1 MASASTDDPTDPLA
15 VRRVERGVFS
25 HAMHPLLRTAKRS
38 PGAPRPHV
46 SPSKQR
52 TCDMAEFLL
61 APAVTILLTGRMRVT
76 RALLLAAP
84 LALAACGGGSSETG
98 PAAPA
103 NFTVGYS
110 PKGYTFSWNASNG
123 ATRYELFED
132 PDGPGPLAEARL
144 DIPQG
149 TTQFARLLVS
159 QLLHERMNATYR
171 LRACDSTGCGAFTTA
186 VTPDVTQ
193 AIGYFKA
200 SNSEAFDTFGSAV
213 ALSADGKVMAVSATG
228 ERSNATCPTTPSCD
242 QADNAIVNAGAV
254 YVFSR
259 NNTYGLWTL
268 ASYLKAGNNRAYD
281 NGRYLDMGPRFGASL
296 ALSADGS
303 TLVVGAP
310 GETSSA
316 KGVNGDASDTQT
328 QGAGAAYVFKAI
340 GSPLPHGLSMNWV
353 QEAYIK
359 ASNTR
364 PKADYSVDIMG
375 YYVRDPQSF
384 GSSVAVSADGNLVAV
399 GAPGEGSKATGINGD
414 QSDNSAIRSGAVYTY
429 TRSSGAGG
437 GSTWAH
443 QAYLKASDTNS
454 LRWKHFG
461 ESIALS
467 GDGTTLAVGAP
478 TESGGATGIN
488 GNQQDQ
494 SASSSGAVYVF
505 TQGSNGWGQQ
515 AYVKASNT
523 AANDRFGLKLTLSAD
538 GNTLAVGAQDESAS
552 GTGINNPPG
561 ARTLARAGAVYLFTR
576 SSGAWGQQAYL
587 KASNTGQDHW
597 YGSSL
602 ALSADGNTLAVGA
615 MAEASSAKGI
625 NGRQADNSAGGAG
638 AAYLYNRTGGTWSQR
653 AYLKASNTDA
663 GDLFGASI
671 ALSGDGT
678 TLAVGATGEDSLSKD
693 IQGNQMDNSGRSTYP
708 AIPLPVSV
716 GAVYLY

>member
-1 MASASTDDPTDPLA
+1 MIGHSTPCRTPITQRPTHLA
-15 VRRVERGVFS
+15 
-25 HAMHPLLRTAKRS
+25 
-38 PGAPRPHV
+38 
-46 SPSKQR
+46 
-52 TCDMAEFLL
+52 
-61 APAVTILLTGRMRVT
+61 
-76 RALLLAAP
+76 RALMMAVP
-84 LALAACGGGSSETG
+84 VMLAACGGGSGSDAPSTG
-98 PAAPA
+98 IAAPA
-103 NFTVGYS
+103 GFTVGYGT
-110 PKGYTFSWNASNG
+110 KGYTFQWSASVG
-123 ATRYELFED
+123 ASRYELFED
-132 PDGPGPLAEARL
+132 PDGPAGPQPEVIVGGANDHTITAFFHQ
-144 DIPQG
+144 IKSAQ
-149 TTQFARLLVS
+149 
-159 QLLHERMNATYR
+159 LHERVNATYR
-171 LRACDSTGCGAFTTA
+171 LRACDGTGCGAFTA
-186 VTPDVTQ
+186 AITPDVTQ

-200 SNSEAFDTFGSAV
+200 SNGEAIDAFGSAV
-213 ALSADGKVMAVSATG
+213 ALSADGRVMAVSATG
-228 ERSNATCPTTPSCD
+228 ERSNATCPTTSSCD
-242 QADNAIVNAGAV
+242 QADNSIANAGAV

-259 NNTYGLWTL
+259 NNSYGLWTL

-281 NGRYLDMGPRFGASL
+281 NGRYLDNGPRFGASL

-340 GSPLPHGLSMNWV
+340 GSSLPHGLSMKWV
-353 QEAYIK
+353 QEAYLK

-384 GSSVAVSADGNLVAV
+384 GSSVAVSSDGNLVAV
-399 GAPGEGSKATGINGD
+399 GAPGEGSNATGINGD

-429 TRSSGAGG
+429 TRSSNSGAGG

-443 QAYLKASDTNS
+443 QAYLKASNTNS
-454 LRWKHFG
+454 AGWQYFG

-467 GDGTTLAVGAP
+467 GDGSTLAVGAP
-478 TESGGATGIN
+478 QESSGATGVN

-494 SASSSGAVYVF
+494 SASGSGAVYVF
-505 TQGSNGWGQQ
+505 TQDNKGWSQQ

-523 AANDRFGLKLTLSAD
+523 AANDRFGLKLALSAD
-538 GNTLAVGAQDESAS
+538 GNTLAVGAQNETAS

-561 ARTLARAGAVYLFTR
+561 ARTLVRAGAAYLFTR
-576 SSGAWGQQAYL
+576 SSGAWSQQAYL

-615 MAEASSAKGI
+615 MAEASSARGI
-625 NGRQADNSAGGAG
+625 NGKQADSSAGGAG
-638 AAYLYNRTGGTWSQR
+638 AAYVYQRSGGTWSQR

-678 TLAVGATGEDSLSKD
+678 TLAVGATGEDSLAKD
-693 IQGNQMDNSGRSTYP
+693 IQGNQADNSGSPAYP

>member
-1 MASASTDDPTDPLA
+1 
-15 VRRVERGVFS
+15 
-25 HAMHPLLRTAKRS
+25 
-38 PGAPRPHV
+38 
-46 SPSKQR
+46 
-52 TCDMAEFLL
+52 
-61 APAVTILLTGRMRVT
+61 
-76 RALLLAAP
+76 
-84 LALAACGGGSSETG
+84 
-98 PAAPA
+98 
-103 NFTVGYS
+103 
-110 PKGYTFSWNASNG
+110 
-123 ATRYELFED
+123 
-132 PDGPGPLAEARL
+132 
-144 DIPQG
+144 
-149 TTQFARLLVS
+149 
-159 QLLHERMNATYR
+159 
-171 LRACDSTGCGAFTTA
+171 
-186 VTPDVTQ
+186 
-193 AIGYFKA
+193 
-200 SNSEAFDTFGSAV
+200 
-213 ALSADGKVMAVSATG
+213 
-228 ERSNATCPTTPSCD
+228 
-242 QADNAIVNAGAV
+242 VNAGAV

-259 NNTYGLWTL
+259 NNSYGLWTL

-281 NGRYLDMGPRFGASL
+281 NGRYLDNGPRFGASL

-328 QGAGAAYVFKAI
+328 QGAGAVYVFKGTA
-340 GSPLPHGLSMNWV
+340 GLLPGGLSMKWV

-399 GAPGEGSKATGINGD
+399 GAPGEGSNATGINGD

-429 TRSSGAGG
+429 TRSSSGAGG
-437 GSTWAH
+437 GSIWAH

-467 GDGTTLAVGAP
+467 GDGSTLAVGAP
-478 TESGGATGIN
+478 QESSGATGIN

-494 SASSSGAVYVF
+494 SASGSGAVYVF
-505 TQGSNGWGQQ
+505 TQDNKGWGQQ

-523 AANDRFGLKLTLSAD
+523 AANDRFGLKLALSAD
-538 GNTLAVGAQDESAS
+538 GNTLAVGAQNETAS

-561 ARTLARAGAVYLFTR
+561 ARTLARAGAAYLFTR
-576 SSGAWGQQAYL
+576 SSGAWSQQAYL

-615 MAEASSAKGI
+615 MAEASSARGI
-625 NGRQADNSAGGAG
+625 NGKQADNSAGGAG
-638 AAYLYNRTGGTWSQR
+638 AAYVYQRSGGTWSQR

-678 TLAVGATGEDSLSKD
+678 TLAVGATGEDSLAKD
-693 IQGNQMDNSGRSTYP
+693 IQGNQADNSGSPAYP
-708 AIPLPVSV
+708 AMPLPVSV

>member
-1 MASASTDDPTDPLA
+1 MIGHSTPCRTPITQRPTHLA
-15 VRRVERGVFS
+15 
-25 HAMHPLLRTAKRS
+25 
-38 PGAPRPHV
+38 
-46 SPSKQR
+46 
-52 TCDMAEFLL
+52 
-61 APAVTILLTGRMRVT
+61 
-76 RALLLAAP
+76 RALMMAVP
-84 LALAACGGGSSETG
+84 VMLAACGGGSGSDAPSTG
-98 PAAPA
+98 IAAPA
-103 NFTVGYS
+103 GFTVGYGT
-110 PKGYTFSWNASNG
+110 KGYTFQWSASVG
-123 ATRYELFED
+123 ASRYELFED
-132 PDGPGPLAEARL
+132 PDGPAGPQPEVIVGGANDHTITAFFHQ
-144 DIPQG
+144 IKSAQ
-149 TTQFARLLVS
+149 
-159 QLLHERMNATYR
+159 LHERVNATYR
-171 LRACDSTGCGAFTTA
+171 LRACDGTGCGAFTA
-186 VTPDVTQ
+186 AITPDVTQ

-200 SNSEAFDTFGSAV
+200 SNGEAIDAFGSAV
-213 ALSADGKVMAVSATG
+213 ALSADGRVMAVSATG
-228 ERSNATCPTTPSCD
+228 ERSNATCPTTSSCD
-242 QADNAIVNAGAV
+242 QADNSIANAGAV

-259 NNTYGLWTL
+259 NNSYGLWTL

-281 NGRYLDMGPRFGASL
+281 NGRYLDNGPRFGASL

-340 GSPLPHGLSMNWV
+340 GSPLPHGLSIQWV

-384 GSSVAVSADGNLVAV
+384 GSSVAVSSDGNLVAV

-414 QSDNSAIRSGAVYTY
+414 QSDHSAIRAGAVYTY
-429 TRSSGAGG
+429 SRSSSGAGG

-443 QAYLKASDTNS
+443 QAYLKASNTNS
-454 LRWKHFG
+454 AGWQYFG

-467 GDGTTLAVGAP
+467 GDGSTLAVGAP
-478 TESGGATGIN
+478 QESSGATGVN

-494 SASSSGAVYVF
+494 SASGSGAVYVF
-505 TQGSNGWGQQ
+505 TQDNKGWSQQ
-515 AYVKASNT
+515 AYVKTSNT
-523 AANDRFGLKLTLSAD
+523 AANDRFGLKLALSAD
-538 GNTLAVGAQDESAS
+538 GNTLAVGAQNETAS

-561 ARTLARAGAVYLFTR
+561 ARTLVRAGAAYLFTR
-576 SSGAWGQQAYL
+576 SSGSWSQQAYL

-615 MAEASSAKGI
+615 MAEASSARGI
-625 NGRQADNSAGGAG
+625 NGKQADSSAGGAG
-638 AAYLYNRTGGTWSQR
+638 AAYVYQRSGGTWSQR

-678 TLAVGATGEDSLSKD
+678 TLAVGATGEDSLAKD
-693 IQGNQMDNSGRSTYP
+693 IQGNQADNSGSPAYP

>member
-1 MASASTDDPTDPLA
+1 MTRHSTPRKTPTPL
-15 VRRVERGVFS
+15 
-25 HAMHPLLRTAKRS
+25 
-38 PGAPRPHV
+38 RPTH
-46 SPSKQR
+46 
-52 TCDMAEFLL
+52 L
-61 APAVTILLTGRMRVT
+61 A
-76 RALLLAAP
+76 RALMMSVP
-84 LALAACGGGSSETG
+84 VMLAACGGGSGSDAPSTG
-98 PAAPA
+98 IAAPSG
-103 NFTVGYS
+103 FTVGYRT
-110 PKGYTFSWNASNG
+110 KGYAFQWNTSAGAS
-123 ATRYELFED
+123 RYELFED
-132 PDGPGPLAEARL
+132 PDGPTGPQPEVMVGGANDHPNPAFFHG
-144 DIPQG
+144 IKSAQ
-149 TTQFARLLVS
+149 
-159 QLLHERMNATYR
+159 LHERVNATYR

-213 ALSADGKVMAVSATG
+213 ALSADGKVMAVGATG

-242 QADNAIVNAGAV
+242 QADNSIANAGAV
-254 YVFSR
+254 YIFSR
-259 NNTYGLWTL
+259 SNSYGLWTL

-281 NGRYLDMGPRFGASL
+281 NGRYLDMGPRFGTSL

-310 GETSSA
+310 YETSSA
-316 KGVNGDASDTQT
+316 KGVNGDASNTQT

-340 GSPLPHGLSMNWV
+340 GSLMPHGFSMKWV

-375 YYVRDPQSF
+375 YYVRNPQRF

-414 QSDNSAIRSGAVYTY
+414 QSDNSIPDAGAVYTY
-429 TRSSGAGG
+429 TRSSSSSAAGEMG
-437 GSTWAH
+437 TWAH
-443 QAYLKASDTNS
+443 QAYLKASNTNS
-454 LRWKHFG
+454 LSGQQFG

-467 GDGTTLAVGAP
+467 GDGSTLAVGAP
-478 TESGGATGIN
+478 QESSGATGVN

-505 TQGSNGWGQQ
+505 TQGSQGWSQQ

-523 AANDRFGLKLTLSAD
+523 TSNDRFGLKLALSAD

-576 SSGAWGQQAYL
+576 SNGAWGQQAYL

-597 YGSSL
+597 YGSSV

-638 AAYLYNRTGGTWSQR
+638 AAYLYNRSGGTWSQR

-678 TLAVGATGEDSLSKD
+678 TLAVGATGEDSLAKD
-693 IQGNQMDNSGRSTYP
+693 IQGNQADNSGSSAYP

>member
-1 MASASTDDPTDPLA
+1 MMAVP
-15 VRRVERGVFS
+15 V
-25 HAMHPLLRTAKRS
+25 M
-38 PGAPRPHV
+38 
-46 SPSKQR
+46 
-52 TCDMAEFLL
+52 
-61 APAVTILLTGRMRVT
+61 
-76 RALLLAAP
+76 
-84 LALAACGGGSSETG
+84 LAACGGGSGSDAPSTG
-98 PAAPA
+98 LAAPSG
-103 NFTVGYS
+103 FTVGYGT
-110 PKGYTFSWNASNG
+110 KDYKFQWNTSAGAS
-123 ATRYELFED
+123 RYELFED
-132 PDGPGPLAEARL
+132 PDGPTGPQPEVMVGGANDHTITAFFHEIKSA
-144 DIPQG
+144 Q
-149 TTQFARLLVS
+149 
-159 QLLHERMNATYR
+159 LHERVNATYR
-171 LRACDSTGCGAFTTA
+171 LRACDGTGCGAFTA
-186 VTPDVTQ
+186 AITPDVTR

-200 SNSEAFDTFGSAV
+200 SNGEAIDAFGSAV
-213 ALSADGKVMAVSATG
+213 ALSADGRVMAVSATG
-228 ERSNATCPTTPSCD
+228 ERSNATCPTTTSCD
-242 QADNAIVNAGAV
+242 QADNSIVNAGAV

-259 NNTYGLWTL
+259 NNSYGLWTL
-268 ASYLKAGNNRAYD
+268 ASYLKAGNNRAYN
-281 NGRYLDMGPRFGASL
+281 NGRYLDNGPHFGASL

-328 QGAGAAYVFKAI
+328 QGAGATYVFKAV
-340 GSPLPHGLSMNWV
+340 GSSLPHGLSTKWV
-353 QEAYIK
+353 QEAYLK

-384 GSSVAVSADGNLVAV
+384 GSSVAVSSDGNLVAV
-399 GAPGEGSKATGINGD
+399 GAPGEGSKANGINGD
-414 QSDNSAIRSGAVYTY
+414 QSDNSAIRAGAVYTY
-429 TRSSGAGG
+429 SRSSGAGG
-437 GSTWAH
+437 GNTWAH
-443 QAYLKASDTNS
+443 QAYLKASNTRS
-454 LRWKHFG
+454 AGWQYFG

-467 GDGTTLAVGAP
+467 GDGSTLAVGAP
-478 TESGGATGIN
+478 QESSGATGIN

-494 SASSSGAVYVF
+494 SASGSGAVYVF
-505 TQGSNGWGQQ
+505 TQNNNGWGQQ

-523 AANDRFGLKLTLSAD
+523 AARDRFGLKLALSAN

-561 ARTLARAGAVYLFTR
+561 ARTLARAGAAYLFTR
-576 SSGAWGQQAYL
+576 SNDAWSQQAYL

-615 MAEASSAKGI
+615 MAEASSARGI
-625 NGRQADNSAGGAG
+625 NGKQADNSAGGAG
-638 AAYLYNRTGGTWSQR
+638 AAYVYKRSGGTWSQH

-678 TLAVGATGEDSLSKD
+678 TLAVGATGEDSLAKD
-693 IQGNQMDNSGRSTYP
+693 IQGNQADNSGSPAYP
-708 AIPLPVSV
+708 AMPLPVSV

>member
-1 MASASTDDPTDPLA
+1 MIGHSTPRRTPT
-15 VRRVERGVFS
+15 
-25 HAMHPLLRTAKRS
+25 T
-38 PGAPRPHV
+38 PRPTH
-46 SPSKQR
+46 
-52 TCDMAEFLL
+52 L
-61 APAVTILLTGRMRVT
+61 A
-76 RALLLAAP
+76 RALMMTVP
-84 LALAACGGGSSETG
+84 VMLAACGGGSGSDAPSTG
-98 PAAPA
+98 IAAPSGFA
-103 NFTVGYS
+103 VGYGT
-110 PKGYTFSWNASNG
+110 KGYKFQWNTSAGAS
-123 ATRYELFED
+123 RYELFED
-132 PDGPGPLAEARL
+132 PDGPTGPQPEMMVGGANDHTITAFFHEIKSA
-144 DIPQG
+144 Q
-149 TTQFARLLVS
+149 
-159 QLLHERMNATYR
+159 LHERVNATYR
-171 LRACDSTGCGAFTTA
+171 LRACDSTGCGAFTA
-186 VTPDVTQ
+186 AITPDVTQ

-200 SNSEAFDTFGSAV
+200 SNGEAIDAFGSAV
-213 ALSADGKVMAVSATG
+213 ALSADGRVMAVSATG
-228 ERSNATCPTTPSCD
+228 ERGNGTCPTTTSCD
-242 QADNAIVNAGAV
+242 QADNSIVNAGAV

-259 NNTYGLWTL
+259 SNSYGLWTL

-281 NGRYLDMGPRFGASL
+281 NGRYLDIGPRFGASL

-340 GSPLPHGLSMNWV
+340 GSPLPHGLSIQWV

-384 GSSVAVSADGNLVAV
+384 GSSVAVSSDGNLVAV

-414 QSDNSAIRSGAVYTY
+414 QSDHSAIRAGAVYTY
-429 TRSSGAGG
+429 SRSSSGAGG
-437 GSTWAH
+437 GNTWAH
-443 QAYLKASDTNS
+443 QAYLKASNTNS
-454 LRWKHFG
+454 AGWQYFG
-461 ESIALS
+461 ESVALS
-467 GDGTTLAVGAP
+467 GDGSTLAVGAP
-478 TESGGATGIN
+478 QESSGATGIN

-494 SASSSGAVYVF
+494 SASGSGAVYVF
-505 TQGSNGWGQQ
+505 TQDNNGWGQQ

-523 AANDRFGLKLTLSAD
+523 AANDRFGLKLALSAD
-538 GNTLAVGAQDESAS
+538 GNTLAVGAQAETAS

-561 ARTLARAGAVYLFTR
+561 ARTLVRAGAAYLFTR
-576 SSGAWGQQAYL
+576 SSGAWSQQAYL

-615 MAEASSAKGI
+615 MAEASSARGI
-625 NGRQADNSAGGAG
+625 NGKQADNSAGGAG
-638 AAYLYNRTGGTWSQR
+638 AAYVYQRRGGTWSQR

-678 TLAVGATGEDSLSKD
+678 TLAVGATGEDSLAKD
-693 IQGNQMDNSGRSTYP
+693 IQGNQADNSGSPAYP
-708 AIPLPVSV
+708 AMPLPVSV

>member
-1 MASASTDDPTDPLA
+1 MIGHSTPRKTPT
-15 VRRVERGVFS
+15 
-25 HAMHPLLRTAKRS
+25 T
-38 PGAPRPHV
+38 PRPTH
-46 SPSKQR
+46 
-52 TCDMAEFLL
+52 L
-61 APAVTILLTGRMRVT
+61 A
-76 RALLLAAP
+76 RALMMAVP
-84 LALAACGGGSSETG
+84 VMLAACGGGSASDAPSTG
-98 PAAPA
+98 IAAPSGFA
-103 NFTVGYS
+103 VGYGT
-110 PKGYTFSWNASNG
+110 KGYKFQWNTSAGAS
-123 ATRYELFED
+123 RYELFED
-132 PDGPGPLAEARL
+132 PDGPTGPQPEMMVGGANDHTITAFFHEIKSA
-144 DIPQG
+144 Q
-149 TTQFARLLVS
+149 
-159 QLLHERMNATYR
+159 LHERVNATYR
-171 LRACDSTGCGAFTTA
+171 LRACDSTGCGAFTA
-186 VTPDVTQ
+186 AITPDVTQ

-200 SNSEAFDTFGSAV
+200 SNGEALDAFGSAV
-213 ALSADGKVMAVSATG
+213 ALSADGRVMAVSATG
-228 ERSNATCPTTPSCD
+228 ERGNGTCPTTTSCD
-242 QADNAIVNAGAV
+242 QADNSIANAGAV

-259 NNTYGLWTL
+259 NNSYGLWTL

-281 NGRYLDMGPRFGASL
+281 NGRYLDNGPRFGASL

-340 GSPLPHGLSMNWV
+340 GSPLPHGLSIQWV

-399 GAPGEGSKATGINGD
+399 GAPGEGSNATGINGD

-429 TRSSGAGG
+429 TRSSSGAGG
-437 GSTWAH
+437 GSIWAH
-443 QAYLKASDTNS
+443 QAYLKASNTNS

-461 ESIALS
+461 ESVVLS
-467 GDGTTLAVGAP
+467 SDGSTLAVGAP
-478 TESGGATGIN
+478 QESSSATGVN

-494 SASSSGAVYVF
+494 SASGSGAVYVF
-505 TQGSNGWGQQ
+505 TQDNNGWGQQ

-523 AANDRFGLKLTLSAD
+523 AANDRFGLKLALSAD

-552 GTGINNPPG
+552 GTSINNPPG
-561 ARTLARAGAVYLFTR
+561 ARTLARAGAAYLFTR
-576 SSGAWGQQAYL
+576 SSGTWSQQAYL

-615 MAEASSAKGI
+615 MAEASSARGI
-625 NGRQADNSAGGAG
+625 NGKQADNSAGGAG
-638 AAYLYNRTGGTWSQR
+638 AAYVYQRSGSTWSQR

-678 TLAVGATGEDSLSKD
+678 TLAVGATGEDSLAKD
-693 IQGNQMDNSGRSTYP
+693 IQGNQADNSGSPAYP
-708 AIPLPVSV
+708 AMPLPVSV

>member
-1 MASASTDDPTDPLA
+1 
-15 VRRVERGVFS
+15 
-25 HAMHPLLRTAKRS
+25 
-38 PGAPRPHV
+38 
-46 SPSKQR
+46 
-52 TCDMAEFLL
+52 
-61 APAVTILLTGRMRVT
+61 
-76 RALLLAAP
+76 
-84 LALAACGGGSSETG
+84 
-98 PAAPA
+98 
-103 NFTVGYS
+103 
-110 PKGYTFSWNASNG
+110 
-123 ATRYELFED
+123 
-132 PDGPGPLAEARL
+132 
-144 DIPQG
+144 
-149 TTQFARLLVS
+149 
-159 QLLHERMNATYR
+159 MNATYR
-171 LRACDSTGCGAFTTA
+171 LRACDGTGCGAFTAA

-200 SNSEAFDTFGSAV
+200 SNGEAIDAFGSVV
-213 ALSADGKVMAVSATG
+213 ALSADGRVMAVSATG
-228 ERSNATCPTTPSCD
+228 ERGNGTCPTTSSCD
-242 QADNAIVNAGAV
+242 QADNSIANAGAV

-259 NNTYGLWTL
+259 NNSYGLWTL

-281 NGRYLDMGPRFGASL
+281 NGRYLDIGPRFGASL

-340 GSPLPHGLSMNWV
+340 GSPLPHGLSIQWV
-353 QEAYIK
+353 QEAYLK

-414 QSDNSAIRSGAVYTY
+414 QSDHSAIRAGAVYTY
-429 TRSSGAGG
+429 SRSSSGAGG

-443 QAYLKASDTNS
+443 QAYLKASNTNS
-454 LRWKHFG
+454 AGWQYFG

-467 GDGTTLAVGAP
+467 GDGSTLAMGAP
-478 TESGGATGIN
+478 RESSGATGVN

-505 TQGSNGWGQQ
+505 TQGSKGWSQQ

-523 AANDRFGLKLTLSAD
+523 AANDRFGLKLALSAD
-538 GNTLAVGAQDESAS
+538 GNTLAVGAQDESTA

-561 ARTLARAGAVYLFTR
+561 ARTLARAGAAYLFTR
-576 SSGAWGQQAYL
+576 SSGAWSQQAYL

-615 MAEASSAKGI
+615 MAEASSARGI
-625 NGRQADNSAGGAG
+625 NGKQADNSAGGAG
-638 AAYLYNRTGGTWSQR
+638 AAYVYQRSGGTWSQR

-678 TLAVGATGEDSLSKD
+678 TLAVGATGEDSLAKD
-693 IQGNQMDNSGRSTYP
+693 IQGNQADNSGSPAYP
-708 AIPLPVSV
+708 AMPLPVSV

>member
-1 MASASTDDPTDPLA
+1 MMAVP
-15 VRRVERGVFS
+15 V
-25 HAMHPLLRTAKRS
+25 M
-38 PGAPRPHV
+38 
-46 SPSKQR
+46 
-52 TCDMAEFLL
+52 
-61 APAVTILLTGRMRVT
+61 
-76 RALLLAAP
+76 
-84 LALAACGGGSSETG
+84 LAACGGGSASDAPSTG
-98 PAAPA
+98 IAAPSGFA
-103 NFTVGYS
+103 VGYGT
-110 PKGYTFSWNASNG
+110 KGYKFQWNTSAGAS
-123 ATRYELFED
+123 RYELFED
-132 PDGPGPLAEARL
+132 PDGPTGPQPEMMVGGANDHTITAFFHEIKSA
-144 DIPQG
+144 Q
-149 TTQFARLLVS
+149 
-159 QLLHERMNATYR
+159 LHERVNATYR
-171 LRACDSTGCGAFTTA
+171 LRACDSTGCGAFTA
-186 VTPDVTQ
+186 AITPDVTQ

-200 SNSEAFDTFGSAV
+200 SNGEALDAFGSAV
-213 ALSADGKVMAVSATG
+213 ALSADGRVMAVSATG
-228 ERSNATCPTTPSCD
+228 ERGNGTCPTTTSCD
-242 QADNAIVNAGAV
+242 QADNSIANAGAV

-259 NNTYGLWTL
+259 NNSYGLWTL

-281 NGRYLDMGPRFGASL
+281 NGRYLDNGPRFGASL

-340 GSPLPHGLSMNWV
+340 GSPLPHGLSIQWV

-399 GAPGEGSKATGINGD
+399 GAPGEGSNATGINGD

-429 TRSSGAGG
+429 TRSSSGAGG
-437 GSTWAH
+437 GSIWAH
-443 QAYLKASDTNS
+443 QAYLKASNTNS

-461 ESIALS
+461 ESVVLS
-467 GDGTTLAVGAP
+467 SDGSTLAVGAP
-478 TESGGATGIN
+478 QESSSATGVN

-494 SASSSGAVYVF
+494 SASGSGAVYVF
-505 TQGSNGWGQQ
+505 TQDNNGWGQQ

-523 AANDRFGLKLTLSAD
+523 AANDRFGLKLALSAD

-552 GTGINNPPG
+552 GTSINNPPG
-561 ARTLARAGAVYLFTR
+561 ARTLARAGAAYLFTR
-576 SSGAWGQQAYL
+576 SSGTWSQQAYL

-615 MAEASSAKGI
+615 MAEASSARGI
-625 NGRQADNSAGGAG
+625 NGKQADNSAGGAG
-638 AAYLYNRTGGTWSQR
+638 AAYVYQRSGSTWSQR

-678 TLAVGATGEDSLSKD
+678 TLAVGATGEDSLAKD
-693 IQGNQMDNSGRSTYP
+693 IQGNQADNSGSPAYP
-708 AIPLPVSV
+708 AMPLPVSV

>member
-1 MASASTDDPTDPLA
+1 MMTVP
-15 VRRVERGVFS
+15 V
-25 HAMHPLLRTAKRS
+25 M
-38 PGAPRPHV
+38 
-46 SPSKQR
+46 
-52 TCDMAEFLL
+52 
-61 APAVTILLTGRMRVT
+61 
-76 RALLLAAP
+76 
-84 LALAACGGGSSETG
+84 LAACGGGSGSNAPSTG
-98 PAAPA
+98 IAAPSGFA
-103 NFTVGYS
+103 VGYGT
-110 PKGYTFSWNASNG
+110 KGYKFQWNTSAGAS
-123 ATRYELFED
+123 RYELFED
-132 PDGPGPLAEARL
+132 PDGPTGPQPEVMVGGANDHTITAFFHEIKSA
-144 DIPQG
+144 Q
-149 TTQFARLLVS
+149 
-159 QLLHERMNATYR
+159 LHERVNATYR
-171 LRACDSTGCGAFTTA
+171 LRACDSTGCGAFTA
-186 VTPDVTQ
+186 AITPDVTQ

-200 SNSEAFDTFGSAV
+200 SNGEAIDAFGSAV
-213 ALSADGKVMAVSATG
+213 ALSADGRVMAVSATG
-228 ERSNATCPTTPSCD
+228 ERSNATCPTTTSCD
-242 QADNAIVNAGAV
+242 QADNSIANAGAV

-259 NNTYGLWTL
+259 NNSYGLWTL

-281 NGRYLDMGPRFGASL
+281 NGRYLDNGPRFGASL

-328 QGAGAAYVFKAI
+328 QGAGAVYVFKGTA
-340 GSPLPHGLSMNWV
+340 GLLPGGLSMKWV

-399 GAPGEGSKATGINGD
+399 GAPGEGSNATGINGD

-429 TRSSGAGG
+429 TRSSSGAGG
-437 GSTWAH
+437 GSTWAY
-443 QAYLKASDTNS
+443 QAYLKASNTNS
-454 LRWKHFG
+454 AGWQYFG

-467 GDGTTLAVGAP
+467 GDGSTLAVGAP
-478 TESGGATGIN
+478 QESSSATGVN

-494 SASSSGAVYVF
+494 SASGSGAVYVF
-505 TQGSNGWGQQ
+505 TQDNNGWGQQ

-523 AANDRFGLKLTLSAD
+523 AANDRFGLKLALSAD
-538 GNTLAVGAQDESAS
+538 GNTLAVGAQAETAS

-561 ARTLARAGAVYLFTR
+561 ARTLVRAGAAYLFTR

-615 MAEASSAKGI
+615 MAEASSARGI
-625 NGRQADNSAGGAG
+625 NGKQADNSAGGAG
-638 AAYLYNRTGGTWSQR
+638 AAYVYQRSGGSWSQR

-678 TLAVGATGEDSLSKD
+678 TLAVGATGEDSLAKD
-693 IQGNQMDNSGRSTYP
+693 IQGNQADNSGSPAYP
-708 AIPLPVSV
+708 AMPLPVSV

>member
-1 MASASTDDPTDPLA
+1 MIGHSTPCRTPITQRPTHLA
-15 VRRVERGVFS
+15 
-25 HAMHPLLRTAKRS
+25 
-38 PGAPRPHV
+38 
-46 SPSKQR
+46 
-52 TCDMAEFLL
+52 
-61 APAVTILLTGRMRVT
+61 
-76 RALLLAAP
+76 RALMMAVP
-84 LALAACGGGSSETG
+84 VMLAACGGGSGSDAPSTG
-98 PAAPA
+98 IAAPA
-103 NFTVGYS
+103 GFTVGYGT
-110 PKGYTFSWNASNG
+110 KGYTFQWSASVG
-123 ATRYELFED
+123 ASRYELFED
-132 PDGPGPLAEARL
+132 PDGPAGPQPEVIVGGANDHTITAFFHQ
-144 DIPQG
+144 IKSAQ
-149 TTQFARLLVS
+149 
-159 QLLHERMNATYR
+159 LHERVNATYR
-171 LRACDSTGCGAFTTA
+171 LRACDGTGCGAFTA
-186 VTPDVTQ
+186 AITPDVTQ

-200 SNSEAFDTFGSAV
+200 SNGEAIDAFGSAV
-213 ALSADGKVMAVSATG
+213 ALSADGRVMAVSATG
-228 ERSNATCPTTPSCD
+228 ERSNATCPTTSSCD
-242 QADNAIVNAGAV
+242 QADNSIANAGAV

-259 NNTYGLWTL
+259 NNSYGLWTL

-281 NGRYLDMGPRFGASL
+281 NGRYLDNGPRFGASL

-340 GSPLPHGLSMNWV
+340 GSSLPHGLSMKWV
-353 QEAYIK
+353 QEAYLK

-384 GSSVAVSADGNLVAV
+384 GSSVAVSSDGNLVAV

-414 QSDNSAIRSGAVYTY
+414 QSDHSAIRAGAVYTY
-429 TRSSGAGG
+429 SRSSSGAGG

-443 QAYLKASDTNS
+443 QAYLKASNTNS
-454 LRWKHFG
+454 AGWQYFG

-467 GDGTTLAVGAP
+467 GDGSTLAVGAP
-478 TESGGATGIN
+478 RESSGATGVN

-494 SASSSGAVYVF
+494 SASGSGAVYVF
-505 TQGSNGWGQQ
+505 TQDNKGWSQQ

-523 AANDRFGLKLTLSAD
+523 AANDRFGLKLALSAD
-538 GNTLAVGAQDESAS
+538 GNTLAVGAQNETAS

-561 ARTLARAGAVYLFTR
+561 ARTLVRAGAAYLFTR
-576 SSGAWGQQAYL
+576 SSGAWSQQAYL

-615 MAEASSAKGI
+615 MAEASSARGI
-625 NGRQADNSAGGAG
+625 SGKQADSSAGGAG
-638 AAYLYNRTGGTWSQR
+638 AAYVYQRSGGTWSQR

-678 TLAVGATGEDSLSKD
+678 TLAVGATGEDSLAKD
-693 IQGNQMDNSGRSTYP
+693 IQGNQADNSGSPAYP

>member
-1 MASASTDDPTDPLA
+1 
-15 VRRVERGVFS
+15 
-25 HAMHPLLRTAKRS
+25 
-38 PGAPRPHV
+38 
-46 SPSKQR
+46 
-52 TCDMAEFLL
+52 MAEFLL
-61 APAVTILLTGRMRVT
+61 APAVTLLRARRMRVT
-76 RALLLAAP
+76 HALLMVAP
-84 LALAACGGGSSETG
+84 LALAACGGGSSEAG

-103 NFTVGYS
+103 NFTLGYS
-110 PKGYTFSWNASNG
+110 PKGYSFSWNATNG

-132 PDGPGPLAEARL
+132 LDGPGPLAEASL

-171 LRACDSTGCGAFTTA
+171 LRACDGTGCGAFTA
-186 VTPDVTQ
+186 AITPDVTQ

-200 SNSEAFDTFGSAV
+200 SNGEAIDAFGSAV
-213 ALSADGKVMAVSATG
+213 ALSADGRVMAVSATG
-228 ERSNATCPTTPSCD
+228 ERSNATCPTTSSCD
-242 QADNAIVNAGAV
+242 KADNSIANAGAV

-259 NNTYGLWTL
+259 NNSYGLWTL

-281 NGRYLDMGPRFGASL
+281 NGRYLDNGPRFGASL

-340 GSPLPHGLSMNWV
+340 GSPLPHGLSIQWV

-384 GSSVAVSADGNLVAV
+384 GSSVAVSSDGNLVAV

-414 QSDNSAIRSGAVYTY
+414 QSDHSAIRAGAVYTY
-429 TRSSGAGG
+429 SRSSSGAGG

-443 QAYLKASDTNS
+443 QAYLKASNTNS
-454 LRWKHFG
+454 AGWQYFG

-467 GDGTTLAVGAP
+467 GDGSTLAVGAP
-478 TESGGATGIN
+478 QESSGATGVN

-494 SASSSGAVYVF
+494 SASGSGAVYVF
-505 TQGSNGWGQQ
+505 TQDNKGWSQQ

-523 AANDRFGLKLTLSAD
+523 AANDRFGLKLALSAD
-538 GNTLAVGAQDESAS
+538 GNTLAVGAQNETAS

-561 ARTLARAGAVYLFTR
+561 ARTLVRAGAAYLFTR
-576 SSGAWGQQAYL
+576 SSGSWSQQAYL

-615 MAEASSAKGI
+615 MAEASSARGI
-625 NGRQADNSAGGAG
+625 NGKQADSSAGGAG
-638 AAYLYNRTGGTWSQR
+638 AAYVYQRSGGTWSQR

-678 TLAVGATGEDSLSKD
+678 TLAVGATGEDSLAKD
-693 IQGNQMDNSGRSTYP
+693 IQGNQADNSGSPAYP

>member
-1 MASASTDDPTDPLA
+1 
-15 VRRVERGVFS
+15 
-25 HAMHPLLRTAKRS
+25 
-38 PGAPRPHV
+38 
-46 SPSKQR
+46 
-52 TCDMAEFLL
+52 MAEFLL
-61 APAVTILLTGRMRVT
+61 APAVTLLRARRMRVT
-76 RALLLAAP
+76 HALLLVAP
-84 LALAACGGGSSETG
+84 LALAACGGGSSEAG

-103 NFTVGYS
+103 NFTLGYS
-110 PKGYTFSWNASNG
+110 PKGYSFSWNATNG

-132 PDGPGPLAEARL
+132 LDGPGPLAEASL

-171 LRACDSTGCGAFTTA
+171 LRACDGTGCGAFTA
-186 VTPDVTQ
+186 AITPDVTQ

-200 SNSEAFDTFGSAV
+200 SNGEAIDAFGSAV
-213 ALSADGKVMAVSATG
+213 ALSADGRVMAVSATG
-228 ERSNATCPTTPSCD
+228 ERSNATCPTTSSCD
-242 QADNAIVNAGAV
+242 QADNSIANAGAV

-259 NNTYGLWTL
+259 NNSYGLWTL

-281 NGRYLDMGPRFGASL
+281 NGRYLDNGPRFGASL

-340 GSPLPHGLSMNWV
+340 GSSLPHGLSMKWV
-353 QEAYIK
+353 QEAYLK

-384 GSSVAVSADGNLVAV
+384 GSSVAVSSDGNLVAV

-414 QSDNSAIRSGAVYTY
+414 QSDHSAIRAGAVYTY
-429 TRSSGAGG
+429 SRSSSGAGG

-443 QAYLKASDTNS
+443 QAYLKASNTNS
-454 LRWKHFG
+454 AGWQYFG

-467 GDGTTLAVGAP
+467 GDGSTLAVGAP
-478 TESGGATGIN
+478 RESSGATGVN

-494 SASSSGAVYVF
+494 SASGSGAVYVF
-505 TQGSNGWGQQ
+505 TQDNKGWSQQ

-523 AANDRFGLKLTLSAD
+523 AANDRFGLKLALSAD
-538 GNTLAVGAQDESAS
+538 GNTLAVGAQNETAS

-561 ARTLARAGAVYLFTR
+561 ARTLVRAGAAYLFTR
-576 SSGAWGQQAYL
+576 SSGAWSQQAYL

-615 MAEASSAKGI
+615 MAEASSARGI
-625 NGRQADNSAGGAG
+625 NGKQADSSAGGAG
-638 AAYLYNRTGGTWSQR
+638 AAYVYQRSGGTWSQR

-678 TLAVGATGEDSLSKD
+678 TLAVGATGEDSLAKD
-693 IQGNQMDNSGRSTYP
+693 IQGNQADNSGSPAYP

>member
-1 MASASTDDPTDPLA
+1 MIGHSTPCRTPITQRPTHLA
-15 VRRVERGVFS
+15 
-25 HAMHPLLRTAKRS
+25 
-38 PGAPRPHV
+38 
-46 SPSKQR
+46 
-52 TCDMAEFLL
+52 
-61 APAVTILLTGRMRVT
+61 
-76 RALLLAAP
+76 RALMMAVP
-84 LALAACGGGSSETG
+84 VMLAACGGGSGSDAPSTG
-98 PAAPA
+98 IAVPAG
-103 NFTVGYS
+103 FTVGYGT
-110 PKGYTFSWNASNG
+110 KGYTFQWSASVG
-123 ATRYELFED
+123 ASRYELFED
-132 PDGPGPLAEARL
+132 PDGPAGPQPEVIVGGANDHTITAFFHQ
-144 DIPQG
+144 IKSAQ
-149 TTQFARLLVS
+149 
-159 QLLHERMNATYR
+159 LHERVNATYR
-171 LRACDSTGCGAFTTA
+171 LRACDGTGCGAFTA
-186 VTPDVTQ
+186 AITPDVTQ

-200 SNSEAFDTFGSAV
+200 SNGEAIDAFGSAV
-213 ALSADGKVMAVSATG
+213 ALSADGRVMAVSATG
-228 ERSNATCPTTPSCD
+228 ERSNATCPTTSCD
-242 QADNAIVNAGAV
+242 QADNSIANAGAV

-259 NNTYGLWTL
+259 NNSYGLWTL

-281 NGRYLDMGPRFGASL
+281 NGRYLDNGPRFGASL

-340 GSPLPHGLSMNWV
+340 GSPLPHGLSIQWV

-384 GSSVAVSADGNLVAV
+384 GSSVAVSSDGNLVAV
-399 GAPGEGSKATGINGD
+399 GAPGEGSNATGINGD

-429 TRSSGAGG
+429 IRSSSGAGG
-437 GSTWAH
+437 GSIWAH
-443 QAYLKASDTNS
+443 QAYLKASNTDS

-467 GDGTTLAVGAP
+467 GDGSTLAVGAP
-478 TESGGATGIN
+478 RESSSATGVN

-494 SASSSGAVYVF
+494 SASGSGAVYVF
-505 TQGSNGWGQQ
+505 TQGSKGWSQQ

-523 AANDRFGLKLTLSAD
+523 AANDQFGLKLALSAD
-538 GNTLAVGAQDESAS
+538 GNTLAVGAQDESGS

-561 ARTLARAGAVYLFTR
+561 ARTMARAGAAYLFTR
-576 SSGAWGQQAYL
+576 SNDAWSQQAYL

-615 MAEASSAKGI
+615 MAEASSARGI
-625 NGRQADNSAGGAG
+625 NGKQADNSAGGAG
-638 AAYLYNRTGGTWSQR
+638 AAYVYQRSGGTWSQR

-678 TLAVGATGEDSLSKD
+678 TLAVGATGEDSLAKD
-693 IQGNQMDNSGRSTYP
+693 IQGNQADNSGSPAYP

>member
-1 MASASTDDPTDPLA
+1 MIGHSIPRRTPT
-15 VRRVERGVFS
+15 
-25 HAMHPLLRTAKRS
+25 T
-38 PGAPRPHV
+38 PRPTH
-46 SPSKQR
+46 
-52 TCDMAEFLL
+52 L
-61 APAVTILLTGRMRVT
+61 A
-76 RALLLAAP
+76 RALMMAVP
-84 LALAACGGGSSETG
+84 VMLAACGGGSGSDAPSTG
-98 PAAPA
+98 LAAPSG
-103 NFTVGYS
+103 FTVGYGT
-110 PKGYTFSWNASNG
+110 KGYKFQWNTSTDAS
-123 ATRYELFED
+123 RYELFED
-132 PDGPGPLAEARL
+132 PDGPTGPLPETIVGSTNDHTITAFFHEIKSA
-144 DIPQG
+144 Q
-149 TTQFARLLVS
+149 
-159 QLLHERMNATYR
+159 LHERVNATYR
-171 LRACDSTGCGAFTTA
+171 LRACDGTGCGAFTTA

-200 SNSEAFDTFGSAV
+200 SNSEPGDTFGGAV
-213 ALSADGKVMAVSATG
+213 VLSADGKVMAVSATG
-228 ERSNATCPTTPSCD
+228 ERSNATCPTTTSCD
-242 QADNAIVNAGAV
+242 QADNSIVNAGAV

-281 NGRYLDMGPRFGASL
+281 NGRYLDNGPRFGASL

-340 GSPLPHGLSMNWV
+340 GSPLPHGLSMKWV

-375 YYVRDPQSF
+375 YYVRNPQSF
-384 GSSVAVSADGNLVAV
+384 GSSVAVSSDGNLVAV

-429 TRSSGAGG
+429 TRSSSGAGG
-437 GSTWAH
+437 GSIWAH
-443 QAYLKASDTNS
+443 QAYLKASNTNS
-454 LRWKHFG
+454 LGWQHFG

-467 GDGTTLAVGAP
+467 GDGSTLAVGAP
-478 TESGGATGIN
+478 LESSSATGVN

-505 TQGSNGWGQQ
+505 TQSSKGWSQQ
-515 AYVKASNT
+515 AFVKASNT
-523 AANDRFGLKLTLSAD
+523 AANDRFGLKLALSAD

-561 ARTLARAGAVYLFTR
+561 ARTLARAGAAYLFTR
-576 SSGAWGQQAYL
+576 SNDAWSQQAYL

-615 MAEASSAKGI
+615 MAEASGARGI
-625 NGRQADNSAGGAG
+625 NGKQADHSAGGAG
-638 AAYLYNRTGGTWSQR
+638 AAYVYQRSGGTWSQR

-678 TLAVGATGEDSLSKD
+678 TLAVGATGEDGLAKD
-693 IQGNQMDNSGRSTYP
+693 IQGNQADNSGSPAYP
-708 AIPLPVSV
+708 AMPLPVSV